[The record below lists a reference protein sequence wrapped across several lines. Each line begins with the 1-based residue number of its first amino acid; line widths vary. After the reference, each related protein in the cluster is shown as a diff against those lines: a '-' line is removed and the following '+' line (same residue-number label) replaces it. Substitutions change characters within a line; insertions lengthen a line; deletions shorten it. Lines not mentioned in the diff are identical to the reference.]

1 MLLAHA
7 RQNGLLGTIV
17 EFTQLLLGAMRNAP
31 PTLDCHLVAIV
42 IFAPLAGGTVGTAET
57 RLFDI
62 LGAPRMLARFALG
75 AMRNAKATL
84 DDAVLA
90 IANRA
95 LAANAFASAASSQ

>member
-1 MLLAHA
+1 MMLLAHA

-31 PTLDCHLVAIV
+31 PTLDRHLVAIV
-42 IFAPLAGGTVGTAET
+42 IFATLAGRTMGTAET
-57 RLFDI
+57 RLLDI
-62 LGAPRMLARFALG
+62 LGAPRVLACFALG

-95 LAANAFASAASSQ
+95 LAFASAASSQ